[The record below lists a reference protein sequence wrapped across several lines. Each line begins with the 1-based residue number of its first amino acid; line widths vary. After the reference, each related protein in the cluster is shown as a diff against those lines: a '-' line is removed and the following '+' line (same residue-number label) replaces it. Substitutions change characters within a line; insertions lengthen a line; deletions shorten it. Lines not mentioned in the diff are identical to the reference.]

1 MRASVQRVESVKR
14 LGRCRF
20 DKRLCT
26 YAYVCR
32 MYVKS
37 NESLYSD
44 ASARAHT
51 FVSPSANFFRLI
63 NFAIVLFQASRDS
76 LSPFFFFGILA
87 TMPNLS
93 FVLHTSNPNTTNQ
106 NEKSVLGRKK
116 RLYLDEKRTTLRLY
130 VSFSHSLSIYYNSA
144 RWEQTH
150 CQATRTVSK
159 TENIRPIVRLVR
171 YAPKVSEKAAATAA
185 EAGCSSNLL
194 FHYSFL
200 II

>member
-76 LSPFFFFGILA
+76 LSPFFGILA

-93 FVLHTSNPNTTNQ
+93 FVLQNQNTTNQ

-116 RLYLDEKRTTLRLY
+116 KGCIWTKNAQR
-130 VSFSHSLSIYYNSA
+130 
-144 RWEQTH
+144 